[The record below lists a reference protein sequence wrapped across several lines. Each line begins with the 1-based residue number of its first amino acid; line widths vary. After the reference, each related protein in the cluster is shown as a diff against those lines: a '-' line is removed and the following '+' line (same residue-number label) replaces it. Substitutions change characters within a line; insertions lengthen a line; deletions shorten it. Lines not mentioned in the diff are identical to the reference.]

1 MSKETNKQN
10 KRKRN
15 GSAGK
20 VTGGEMW
27 NIALYTLLYWGG
39 YGVLLMLADFYLPET
54 VTIGEMGYPLRYVLT
69 QVGFALGIVF
79 VGILYAHYRR
89 R

>member
-1 MSKETNKQN
+1 MGDK
-10 KRKRN
+10 KRN
-15 GSAGK
+15 KPKTGFSGK

-27 NIALYTLLYWGG
+27 DIILYTVLYWGG
-39 YGVLLMLADFYLPET
+39 YGVLLMMADFYLPESIA
-54 VTIGEMGYPLRYVLT
+54 IGNMEYPLRYVLT

-79 VGILYAHYRR
+79 VGLLYAHYRR